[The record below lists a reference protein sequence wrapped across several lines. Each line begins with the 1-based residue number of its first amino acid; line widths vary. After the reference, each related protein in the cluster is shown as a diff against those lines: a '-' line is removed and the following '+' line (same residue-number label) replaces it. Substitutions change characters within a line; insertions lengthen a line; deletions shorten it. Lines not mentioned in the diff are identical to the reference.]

1 MNSHSFSLMPFSSPQ
16 LPIMIKGSIG
26 RLSNRFSIC
35 YSLTGALSELVIPPP
50 ADIPERKNNIWQ
62 ETCFEFFLGLMDNDR
77 YWEFNFSPSGHW
89 NVYRFK
95 AYREDKQEETA
106 FTSLPFNVSSSAD
119 AFLLHLEIDLN
130 KIIPAGEPLKAGI
143 GAVLKH
149 RGGNMTHW
157 ALAHI
162 GQQADFHNRESFI
175 IAL

>member
-1 MNSHSFSLMPFSSPQ
+1 MNSHSFSLRPFSPVGI
-16 LPIMIKGSIG
+16 PITIKSSIG
-26 RLSNRFSIC
+26 RLSNRLTIS
-35 YSLTGALSELVIPPP
+35 YSLTGALSDLIIPPP
-50 ADIPERKNNIWQ
+50 AEMPERRNNIWE
-62 ETCFEFFLGLMDNDR
+62 ETCFEFFLGLMDNDC

-106 FTSLPFNVSSSAD
+106 FASLPFNVSSSAD
-119 AFLLHLEIDLN
+119 AFMLDLEFDLD
-130 KIIPAGEPLKAGI
+130 KIIPEDEKLIAGI

-157 ALAHI
+157 ALAHT
-162 GQQADFHNRESFI
+162 GQKADFHNRESFI